1 VTYAIT
7 MAPTRCQ
14 KRGMDALH
22 LASLAKQALI
32 DEAELTPK
40 PGLVDRRGSGA
51 HMDLSLELMR
61 RSAESLEP
69 FFKSMADVSTQLPLR
84 RPLREQLGAI
94 GRSAERAMYRA
105 TGGSNT
111 HKGAIWVLGLLVAAA
126 SYTDEAEPFDVAKV
140 AGSISRLPDLSYPE
154 LLSHGAIVRSRYGF
168 TGARGEAYADFPHV
182 IDIGLPALRAARSD
196 GKSESASRLS
206 ALLSLMATL
215 DDTCVLYRSGSE
227 GAAMVKAGAGSVLAA
242 GGPETDAGDAAL
254 HQLDQDLLARRIS
267 PGGSADLLAAAI
279 FLDSLECRESS
290 TPEQDFGGHVWNAL
304 NSTTQRRIAALP
316 EELMSVLSDP
326 VRWRC

>member
-1 VTYAIT
+1 
-7 MAPTRCQ
+7 
-14 KRGMDALH
+14 MDALH

-69 FFKSMADVSTQLPLR
+69 FFKSMAVVSRQLPLG
-84 RPLREQLGAI
+84 RPLREQLGTI
-94 GRSAERAMYRA
+94 GRTAERAMYMT
-105 TGGSNT
+105 TGGTNT

-126 SYTDEAEPFDVAKV
+126 SYTNEAEPFHLAKV
-140 AGSISRLPDLSYPE
+140 AGSISRLPDLPHPE
-154 LLSHGAIVRSRYGF
+154 LVSHGAIVRSRYGF

-182 IDIGLPALRAARSD
+182 IDIGLPALRAARRD

-215 DDTCVLYRSGSE
+215 DDTCVLYRSGSQ
-227 GAAMVKAGAGSVLAA
+227 GAALVKAGARSVLAG

-254 HQLDQDLLARRIS
+254 HQFDQDLLARRVS
-267 PGGSADLLAAAI
+267 PGGSADLLAATI
-279 FLDSLECRESS
+279 FLDSLEWHESRA
-290 TPEQDFGGHVWNAL
+290 TEHDFGGHVWSAL
-304 NSTTQRRIAALP
+304 NSTTQRRIAVLP
-316 EELMSVLSDP
+316 EELMSVLSGP
-326 VRWRC
+326 VRWKC

>member
-1 VTYAIT
+1 
-7 MAPTRCQ
+7 
-14 KRGMDALH
+14 MDALH

-40 PGLVDRRGSGA
+40 PGLVDRRGPGA
-51 HMDLSLELMR
+51 HTDLSLELMR

-69 FFKSMADVSTQLPLR
+69 FFKSMAVVSRQLPLG
-84 RPLREQLGAI
+84 RPLREQLGTI
-94 GRSAERAMYRA
+94 GRTAERAMYMT
-105 TGGSNT
+105 TGGTNT

-126 SYTDEAEPFDVAKV
+126 SYTNEAEPFHLAKV
-140 AGSISRLPDLSYPE
+140 AGYISRLPDLPHPE
-154 LLSHGAIVRSRYGF
+154 LVSHGAIVRSRYGF

-182 IDIGLPALRAARSD
+182 IDIGLPALRAARGD

-227 GAAMVKAGAGSVLAA
+227 GAALVKAGARSVLAG

-254 HQLDQDLLARRIS
+254 HQFDQDLLARRVS
-267 PGGSADLLAAAI
+267 PGGSADLLAATI
-279 FLDSLECRESS
+279 FLDSLEWHESRA
-290 TPEQDFGGHVWNAL
+290 TEHDFGGHVWSAL
-304 NSTTQRRIAALP
+304 NSTTQRRIAVLP
-316 EELMSVLSDP
+316 EELMSVLSGP